1 MTSNEAPRQRQPRDK
16 TARSD
21 TARFR
26 KKNSKEEMGPSPEG
40 DIHRIATLVTA
51 PSFGS
56 QHFNPA
62 DRRRS
67 TASNNQP
74 EIRCK
79 HGQANCREAQQKNEI
94 LVVRGSGCGC
104 GYRSTRG
111 GLRRFGP
118 GLVRRGVVAGRADGV
133 VSRPR
138 LDSLPSRL
146 ERVIRPRVQGT
157 GRPRALM
164 LAIA

>member
-1 MTSNEAPRQRQPRDK
+1 MTSNEASRQPRDK

-21 TARFR
+21 FGRKTA
-26 KKNSKEEMGPSPEG
+26 KKKWDPPPRVTSTTLQPSLQLLASVASILILPT
-40 DIHRIATLVTA
+40 DV
-51 PSFGS
+51 
-56 QHFNPA
+56 
-62 DRRRS
+62 DS

-79 HGQANCREAQQKNEI
+79 HEQANCREAQQKNEI

-138 LDSLPSRL
+138 LDSLPSRF
-146 ERVIRPRVQGT
+146 
-157 GRPRALM
+157 ALG
-164 LAIA
+164 LSA